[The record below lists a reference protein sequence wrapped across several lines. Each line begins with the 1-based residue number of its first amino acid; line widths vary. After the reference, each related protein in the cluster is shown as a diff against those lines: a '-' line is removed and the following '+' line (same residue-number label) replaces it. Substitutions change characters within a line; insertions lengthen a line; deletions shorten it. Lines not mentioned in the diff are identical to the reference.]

1 MPYPDPL
8 TVSMIT
14 GDSAVEFPW
23 PVDSEYVERFWL
35 PVVGPAV
42 LATVRHLHRA
52 VVTTQYPNHQV
63 TFGDLA
69 AACGI
74 SRTRFRGTLE
84 RANKF
89 RFVQFIPE
97 TGRLAVYQ
105 RVRWVGVHASYPPAL
120 AADHRALRDVMT
132 AASWQPHPGRDLELA
147 PPPMK
152 APLAARTRP

>member
-1 MPYPDPL
+1 MPPYPDPL

-42 LATVRHLHRA
+42 LATTRLLYRS

-74 SRTRFRGTLE
+74 SSRRFRGTLD

-120 AADHRALRDVMT
+120 AADHRALQDMVAESR
-132 AASWQPHPGRDLELA
+132 QHPGRDLELA
-147 PPPMK
+147 PPTMK